1 MKVALA
7 LLWKDLAT
15 EWRSRDR
22 LVAMTVFS
30 FLVVVVFQFAWPPME
45 PDEVVRFAPGVL
57 WVTYVFAAVIGLG
70 RTFAMELEND
80 AMTALALAPGTRGWI
95 FLGKAMAT
103 WILITLVQAM
113 TAFVF
118 ALFFRVDL
126 WSGLA
131 GTAAVAALA
140 NVSICS
146 IGTLL
151 SAMSVRSRFRD
162 VLLPVLLIPTLIP
175 VLAAAVNGTTATLA
189 GNGLPFAALQPLI
202 VIGGIYSILCFLL
215 FDFVLDE

>member
-1 MKVALA
+1 MRVAWT

-22 LVAMTVFS
+22 LVAMIVFS
-30 FLVVVVFQFAWPPME
+30 MLVIVVFQFGWPPMKPAE
-45 PDEVVRFAPGVL
+45 MERFAPGVL

-95 FLGKAMAT
+95 FLGKAGAT
-103 WILITLVQAM
+103 WLLISLVQAM

-126 WSGLA
+126 ASGIA
-131 GTAAVAALA
+131 GSALVAGLA

-146 IGTLL
+146 VGTLL

-175 VLAAAVNGTTATLA
+175 VLAAAVRGSTATFA
-189 GNGLPFAALQPLI
+189 GQAAPFDALQPLI